1 MNDLSHSSRL
11 AAADLRRAEHAIT
24 QATRDTAQFLVTAL
38 DVSNAH
44 SLSPTL
50 AQGTLKATIG
60 ALSALADSQ
69 QHLAFRAH
77 SSIEKVGTALGL
89 TETDWGV
96 GDPKVPALL
105 EPEMATVTAASPVA

>member
-1 MNDLSHSSRL
+1 MKELSDASRV
-11 AAADLRRAEHAIT
+11 AAADLRQAERAIT

-38 DVSNAH
+38 DLSKAH
-44 SLSPTL
+44 SLSATM

-60 ALSALADSQ
+60 ALTALADSQ
-69 QHLAFRAH
+69 QQLAFRAH

-96 GDPKVPALL
+96 GDPKPAFL
-105 EPEMATVTAASPVA
+105 EPERVVSGTEVQAV